1 MYVWRQCGENRS
13 EAEAE
18 EEEVVSWSG
27 GGLDCRLSHMKV
39 EVSGGDREEQQL
51 RPQSL

>member
-18 EEEVVSWSG
+18 EEEEEEVVSWSG
-27 GGLDCRLSHMKV
+27 GGLDCR
-39 EVSGGDREEQQL
+39 
-51 RPQSL
+51 